1 MFANFYSSKKNTY
14 SLFYFKCVAFNVYYF
29 LDEHYMEGST
39 IATKFFQFYFG
50 YQLLQETDQMNEWGP
65 VRNYFFNNNIKN
77 YSIKNYDLFN
87 HKIA

>member
-1 MFANFYSSKKNTY
+1 MLISIHLKKTLTLYFILNVLPSMFII
-14 SLFYFKCVAFNVYYF
+14 F